1 MGKGA
6 LYDSFIYPPFSVLD
20 ARAKWWQYRKRRWLD
35 LGIDSGKGRKDEL
48 LSGYADAMTKWATV
62 QGHAQEPADWMS
74 KSIFDPVL
82 AELLIA
88 WFSPPNG
95 RVLDPFAGGSV
106 RGVVSALMG
115 RSYLGVDISEDQIT
129 ENREQAKRLNVA
141 NRARWKVGDAVRLYQ
156 SGVRGLHDMIMTCPP
171 YGDLE
176 RYSDD
181 PQDLSN
187 MPYDL
192 FLGGFRQAVKN
203 AAARLAEDRF
213 AVFVVGDF
221 RDKEGINR
229 GFVAD
234 TIAAC
239 RDAQLHFYNDGVL
252 VTQIASLPLR
262 VRGQFEGS
270 RKLGKTHQ
278 NVLVFVKGDP
288 KRATEHIGH
297 VTPFTFPDP

>member
-1 MGKGA
+1 MASGA

-20 ARAKWWQYRKRRWLD
+20 ARASWWQNRKKKWLALGIESSKGRDEDLLNGYVGAMRRWNALQ
-35 LGIDSGKGRKDEL
+35 GKE
-48 LSGYADAMTKWATV
+48 A
-62 QGHAQEPADWMS
+62 EPADWMS
-74 KSIFDPVL
+74 KSVFDPVL
-82 AELLIA
+82 TELCYA
-88 WFSPPNG
+88 WFSPVGG

-106 RGVVSALMG
+106 RGIVAGLMG
-115 RSYLGVDISEDQIT
+115 RKYLGFDISADQIA
-129 ENREQAKRLNVA
+129 ENRLQAKSLAVDPA
-141 NRARWKVGDAVRLYQ
+141 PVWKEGDAVRLYK
-156 SGVRGLHDMIMTCPP
+156 SGLRGKFDMILTCPP

-181 PQDLSN
+181 PKDLSN

-192 FLGGFRQAVKN
+192 FLGGFRQSIKDAV
-203 AAARLAEDRF
+203 ARLENNRF

-221 RDKEGINR
+221 RDKQGRNR

-239 RDAQLHFYNDGVL
+239 KDTELQFYNDGVL
-252 VTQIASLPLR
+252 VTAIASLPLR
-262 VRGQFEGS
+262 VRGMFEAS

-288 KRATEHIGH
+288 KRATEAVGN
-297 VTPFTFPDP
+297 VEPYQFPGN